1 MSDLQERSGA
11 AGGAL
16 PPEGAAEPEAQSQE
30 RLMELAKG
38 VDDAV
43 REASDQTAGG
53 MRRAFQL
60 KEAVEAFH
68 KEGLGRIL
76 AVIGEHPNA
85 NEILKGIAADPF
97 AQALVNMHGLM
108 RPGIDARIL
117 EGLVDARPWLR
128 EHGGDVEFVAREGN
142 VVKVRLSGSCS
153 DCTLAPLTLREAVF
167 NAVKRKAP
175 EIERIELDESQPPA
189 ASSHAHPEPEKIV
202 IEHPGEGWEPGP
214 AIDEIPDGAN
224 MRFDSS
230 KESILIHRSGDDF
243 RAWYNRCPHQGF
255 ALDGGLHDLNE
266 AGELTCPWHGWR
278 FDLGSG
284 DCVHLGDARLVPV
297 PLILRGG
304 TVWLRP

>member
-1 MSDLQERSGA
+1 
-11 AGGAL
+11 
-16 PPEGAAEPEAQSQE
+16 
-30 RLMELAKG
+30 MELAKG
-38 VDDAV
+38 VDDAM

-60 KEAVEAFH
+60 KESVEAFH

-76 AVIGEHPNA
+76 AVIGQQPNA
-85 NEILKGIAADPF
+85 DDILAAVAADPF

-153 DCTLAPLTLREAVF
+153 DCTLAPFTLREAVF

-189 ASSHAHPEPEKIV
+189 ASPHEHLEPAAKIV

-214 AIDEIPDGAN
+214 AIDDVPDEAN

-230 KESILIHRSGDDF
+230 KESLLIHRSGDTF

-255 ALDGGLHDLNE
+255 ALDGGLHDLNA

-278 FDLGSG
+278 FDLSSG

>member
-1 MSDLQERSGA
+1 MSEIQEDSQTQAQDQSAIEKLQD
-11 AGGAL
+11 
-16 PPEGAAEPEAQSQE
+16 
-30 RLMELAKG
+30 LAKK
-38 VDDAV
+38 VDEAM
-43 REASDQTAGG
+43 REASDQPAGG

-68 KEGLGRIL
+68 KEGIGRIL
-76 AVIGEHPNA
+76 STLASHPDA
-85 NEILKGIAADPF
+85 DALLARIAEDPF

-117 EGLVDARPWLR
+117 DGLVDARPWLR
-128 EHGGDVEFVAREGN
+128 EHGGDVEYVGREGN
-142 VVKVRLSGSCS
+142 IVKVRLSGSCS

-175 EIERIELDESQPPA
+175 EIERIELDET
-189 ASSHAHPEPEKIV
+189 ASELEHVEPEKIV

-214 AIDEIPDGAN
+214 AIDEVLDGAN
-224 MRFDSS
+224 LRFDTT
-230 KESILIHRSGDDF
+230 KESLLIHRSGDEF
-243 RAWYNRCPHQGF
+243 RAWYNRCPHQGY
-255 ALDGGLHDLNE
+255 ALDGGLHDLDEN
-266 AGELTCPWHGWR
+266 GELTCPWHGWR

-284 DCVHLGDARLVPV
+284 DCTHLGDARLVPV

>member
-1 MSDLQERSGA
+1 MKDATSSSAD
-11 AGGAL
+11 
-16 PPEGAAEPEAQSQE
+16 
-30 RLMELAKG
+30 RLEELAKG
-38 VDDAV
+38 VDEAM
-43 REASDQTAGG
+43 REASDQPAGG

-76 AVIGEHPNA
+76 AAIGEHPGA
-85 NEILKGIAADPF
+85 DEILAKIAADPC
-97 AQALVNMHGLM
+97 AQVLVTMHGLM
-108 RPGIDARIL
+108 RPGIDQRVL

-128 EHGGDVEFVAREGN
+128 EHGGDVEFVAREGS

-175 EIERIELDESQPPA
+175 EIDRIELDESQEAVHEAPV
-189 ASSHAHPEPEKIV
+189 KKV

-214 AIDEIPDGAN
+214 AIDDIPLQAN
-224 MRFDSS
+224 LRFDLS
-230 KESILIHRSGDDF
+230 KESILLHRNGDVF
-243 RAWYNRCPHQGF
+243 RAWYNRCPHQGYP
-255 ALDGGLHDLNE
+255 LDGGLHDLND

-278 FDLGSG
+278 FELGTG

-304 TVWLRP
+304 TIWLRP